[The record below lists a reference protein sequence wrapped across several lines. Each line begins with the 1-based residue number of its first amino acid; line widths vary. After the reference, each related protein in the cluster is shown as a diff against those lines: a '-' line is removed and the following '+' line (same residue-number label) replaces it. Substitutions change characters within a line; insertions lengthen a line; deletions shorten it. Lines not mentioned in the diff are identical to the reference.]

1 MDQFPVW
8 NPSPEL
14 EKMIAEWPESLISQI
29 LAVGNGPLTSEPDMR
44 MSYFPE
50 MTAASELPGTLALCN
65 SELGSDE
72 MNTQQSPE
80 IGTVSALEDGAAIP
94 PLPGVSDNP
103 NSHETG
109 TGSQAPEQT
118 PTTPASTAEGTPSKK
133 RKRSSVPRQD
143 SPNAIHP
150 LNFTTFREDQDWSW
164 DNMPD
169 ILYQLRPDEKRDRK
183 AEADLMTYPIHGKV
197 LRNLPV
203 LPDNIAS
210 TVEEFRVE
218 AWMRMDRRVR
228 LKDITDRMH
237 PNFRV
242 KDNALQQRNVRF
254 RQIFGLLAW
263 DSGNKRSR
271 EIEKDLLQKMR
282 DKGIDPASNSTRGI
296 TPGLIN
302 PALGEAGGR
311 IPLPKSGSQAK
322 QGVNK
327 WTKKQKTGSS
337 PLAISHFA
345 EADNLGK
352 AIPTLSLQPVIPDM
366 QAPAPCPNVPQARL
380 EPRDFL
386 QPSVSFGMGGQRR
399 DETQALSVSSM
410 NIKPRPSPI
419 NPIPHMCYKGCQR
432 WRIPTPGSAVPV
444 LKLNLSEALAYDLR
458 SPSFVLYGNIARSPL
473 PDTVF
478 PEHCRSTMFRS
489 MVEQCFNQ
497 QRYTFELPYFPD
509 VVEGDDKTET

>member
-1 MDQFPVW
+1 MEQSSLW
-8 NPSPEL
+8 NPDPEL
-14 EKMIAEWPESLISQI
+14 KNMIAEWPESLISQI
-29 LAVGNGPLTSEPDMR
+29 LAMRNSPLTSEPAMR
-44 MSYFPE
+44 VSHLPE
-50 MTAASELPGTLALCN
+50 MSAASELPETTALYAI
-65 SELGSDE
+65 GFDSDE
-72 MNTQQSPE
+72 MNAPQESPE
-80 IGTVSALEDGAAIP
+80 IGTVSALDDSATT
-94 PLPGVSDNP
+94 PLPRASDTL
-103 NSHETG
+103 NSLKT
-109 TGSQAPEQT
+109 SASSPAPE
-118 PTTPASTAEGTPSKK
+118 PTPASIAEGNPSKK
-133 RKRSSVPRQD
+133 RKRSKVPRQD

-150 LNFTTFREDQDWSW
+150 LNFTTFRKDQDWSW

-183 AEADLMTYPIHGKV
+183 AEANLMTYPIHGKV

-242 KDNALQQRNVRF
+242 KDNALQQRSVRF

-271 EIEKDLLQKMR
+271 ELEKDLLQKMR

-322 QGVNK
+322 AGVNK
-327 WTKKQKTGSS
+327 WAKRQMNGSS
-337 PLAISHFA
+337 PLVISHLA
-345 EADNLGK
+345 EADNLMQ
-352 AIPTLSLQPVIPDM
+352 ATSALPQQPVMPDV
-366 QAPAPCPNVPQARL
+366 QAPGLHPTVPQARR
-380 EPRDFL
+380 EAMKSL
-386 QPSVSFGMGGQRR
+386 QTSVPLDVSDGRH
-399 DETQALSVSSM
+399 DEAQAVSVSSM
-410 NIKPRPSPI
+410 RIKQRPSPL
-419 NPIPHMCYKGCQR
+419 NPLRPMCYKGCQR
-432 WRIPTPGSAVPV
+432 WRIPTPGSAIPV

-458 SPSFVLYGNIARSPL
+458 SPSFVLYGNILRSPL

-497 QRYTFELPYFPD
+497 QRYVFELPYFPD
-509 VVEGDDKTET
+509 VVDGYYKAEI